1 MVSSTGVGG
10 SKPGIPLDWEGSR
23 LANNPDSDIFRRR
36 SFMSTCF
43 AGNEVDGCD
52 GVGVEV
58 ITSGV
63 SAVAEG
69 PLVVL

>member
-36 SFMSTCF
+36 SFMSTCL
-43 AGNEVDGCD
+43 EVDGCD

-58 ITSGV
+58 ITSGL
-63 SAVAEG
+63 SAVAVG